1 MSELL
6 NNVIT
11 LVKSHNINV
20 CVVYTSIDKL
30 KELFKEYSLITLDTL
45 ILNPLFIDTLK
56 STTSNKR
63 LLLIGESFNEYIK
76 QFSKEEQEQIISDIL
91 CSNGSDSSNILAVN
105 ENLAKQKM
113 PVATI
118 NKNYSMIINL
128 DNLWYEKT
136 ASVWI
141 MAWMQ
146 LSM

>member
-6 NNVIT
+6 NNVVN

-20 CVVYTSIDKL
+20 CVVYTSVDKL
-30 KELFKEYSLITLDTL
+30 KELFKEYSIVTLDAL
-45 ILNPLFIDTLK
+45 ILNPLFMDTLK
-56 STTSNKR
+56 NTASNKR

-91 CSNGSDSSNILAVN
+91 CSNGINSSNILAIN
-105 ENLAKQKM
+105 KNLAKQKM

-128 DNLWYEKT
+128 DNL
-136 ASVWI
+136 
-141 MAWMQ
+141 
-146 LSM
+146 

>member
-11 LVKSHNINV
+11 LIKSHNINV
-20 CVVYTSIDKL
+20 CVVYTSVDKL

-45 ILNPLFIDTLK
+45 ILNPLFIDMLK

-76 QFSKEEQEQIISDIL
+76 QFSKEEQEQIISSIL

-118 NKNYSMIINL
+118 NKNYSIIINL
-128 DNLWYEKT
+128 DNL
-136 ASVWI
+136 
-141 MAWMQ
+141 
-146 LSM
+146 

>member
-91 CSNGSDSSNILAVN
+91 CSNDSDSSNILAVN

-128 DNLWYEKT
+128 DNL
-136 ASVWI
+136 
-141 MAWMQ
+141 
-146 LSM
+146 

>member
-91 CSNGSDSSNILAVN
+91 RSNGSDSSNILAVN

-128 DNLWYEKT
+128 DNL
-136 ASVWI
+136 
-141 MAWMQ
+141 
-146 LSM
+146 

>member
-11 LVKSHNINV
+11 LIKSHNINV

-30 KELFKEYSLITLDTL
+30 KKLFKEYSLITLDTL
-45 ILNPLFIDTLK
+45 ILNPLFIDMLK
-56 STTSNKR
+56 NTTSNKR

-128 DNLWYEKT
+128 DNL
-136 ASVWI
+136 
-141 MAWMQ
+141 
-146 LSM
+146 

>member
-20 CVVYTSIDKL
+20 CIVYTSIDKL

-56 STTSNKR
+56 NTTSNKR

-91 CSNGSDSSNILAVN
+91 RSNGSDSSNILAVN

-128 DNLWYEKT
+128 DNL
-136 ASVWI
+136 
-141 MAWMQ
+141 
-146 LSM
+146 

>member
-30 KELFKEYSLITLDTL
+30 KELFKEYSLVTLDAL

-56 STTSNKR
+56 SATSNKR

-128 DNLWYEKT
+128 DNL
-136 ASVWI
+136 
-141 MAWMQ
+141 
-146 LSM
+146 

>member
-30 KELFKEYSLITLDTL
+30 KELFKEYSLITLDAL

-56 STTSNKR
+56 NTTSNKR

-91 CSNGSDSSNILAVN
+91 RSNGSDSSNILAVN

-128 DNLWYEKT
+128 DNL
-136 ASVWI
+136 
-141 MAWMQ
+141 
-146 LSM
+146 

>member
-20 CVVYTSIDKL
+20 CVVYTSLDKL
-30 KELFKEYSLITLDTL
+30 KELFKEYSLVTLDTL
-45 ILNPLFIDTLK
+45 ILNPLFIDMLK
-56 STTSNKR
+56 NTTSNKR

-76 QFSKEEQEQIISDIL
+76 QFSKKEQEQIISDIL

-128 DNLWYEKT
+128 DNL
-136 ASVWI
+136 
-141 MAWMQ
+141 
-146 LSM
+146 

>member
-11 LVKSHNINV
+11 LIKSHNINV

-56 STTSNKR
+56 NTTSNKR

-91 CSNGSDSSNILAVN
+91 CSNGSDSSSILAVN

-128 DNLWYEKT
+128 DSL
-136 ASVWI
+136 
-141 MAWMQ
+141 
-146 LSM
+146 

>member
-11 LVKSHNINV
+11 LVKSHSINV
-20 CVVYTSIDKL
+20 CVVYTSVDKL

-56 STTSNKR
+56 NTTSNKR

-128 DNLWYEKT
+128 DNL
-136 ASVWI
+136 
-141 MAWMQ
+141 
-146 LSM
+146 

>member
-11 LVKSHNINV
+11 LIKSHNINV

-56 STTSNKR
+56 NTTSNKR

-91 CSNGSDSSNILAVN
+91 RSNGSDSSNILAVN

-128 DNLWYEKT
+128 DNL
-136 ASVWI
+136 
-141 MAWMQ
+141 
-146 LSM
+146 

>member
-30 KELFKEYSLITLDTL
+30 KELFKEYSLIMLDTL

-56 STTSNKR
+56 NTTSNKR

-113 PVATI
+113 PVDTI

-128 DNLWYEKT
+128 DNL
-136 ASVWI
+136 
-141 MAWMQ
+141 
-146 LSM
+146 

>member
-91 CSNGSDSSNILAVN
+91 RSNSSDSSNILAVN

-128 DNLWYEKT
+128 DNL
-136 ASVWI
+136 
-141 MAWMQ
+141 
-146 LSM
+146 

>member
-11 LVKSHNINV
+11 LIKSHNINV

-30 KELFKEYSLITLDTL
+30 KELFKEYSLITLDAL

-56 STTSNKR
+56 NTTSNKR

-118 NKNYSMIINL
+118 NKSYSMIINL
-128 DNLWYEKT
+128 DNL
-136 ASVWI
+136 
-141 MAWMQ
+141 
-146 LSM
+146 

>member
-6 NNVIT
+6 NNVVN

-20 CVVYTSIDKL
+20 CVVYTSVDKL

-45 ILNPLFIDTLK
+45 ILNPLFMDMLK
-56 STTSNKR
+56 DTTSNKR

-91 CSNGSDSSNILAVN
+91 CSNGSDSSNILAVTK
-105 ENLAKQKM
+105 NLAKQKM
-113 PVATI
+113 PVATV

-128 DNLWYEKT
+128 DNL
-136 ASVWI
+136 
-141 MAWMQ
+141 
-146 LSM
+146 

>member
-56 STTSNKR
+56 NTTSNKR

-91 CSNGSDSSNILAVN
+91 RSNGSDSSNILAVN

-128 DNLWYEKT
+128 DNL
-136 ASVWI
+136 
-141 MAWMQ
+141 
-146 LSM
+146 

>member
-30 KELFKEYSLITLDTL
+30 KELFKEYSLVTLDTL

-91 CSNGSDSSNILAVN
+91 RSNGSDSSNILAVN

-128 DNLWYEKT
+128 DNL
-136 ASVWI
+136 
-141 MAWMQ
+141 
-146 LSM
+146 

>member
-6 NNVIT
+6 NNVVN

-20 CVVYTSIDKL
+20 CVVYTSVDKL

-45 ILNPLFIDTLK
+45 ILNPLFMDTLK
-56 STTSNKR
+56 DTTSNKR

-128 DNLWYEKT
+128 DNL
-136 ASVWI
+136 
-141 MAWMQ
+141 
-146 LSM
+146 

>member
-11 LVKSHNINV
+11 LIKSHNINV

-45 ILNPLFIDTLK
+45 ILNPLFIDMLK
-56 STTSNKR
+56 NTTSNKR

-91 CSNGSDSSNILAVN
+91 YSNGSDSSNILAVN

-128 DNLWYEKT
+128 DNL
-136 ASVWI
+136 
-141 MAWMQ
+141 
-146 LSM
+146 

>member
-11 LVKSHNINV
+11 LVKSHSINV

-128 DNLWYEKT
+128 DNL
-136 ASVWI
+136 
-141 MAWMQ
+141 
-146 LSM
+146 

>member
-11 LVKSHNINV
+11 LIKSHNINV
-20 CVVYTSIDKL
+20 CVVYTSVDKL
-30 KELFKEYSLITLDTL
+30 KELFKEYSLVTLDTL
-45 ILNPLFIDTLK
+45 ILNPLFIDMLK
-56 STTSNKR
+56 NTTSNKR

-128 DNLWYEKT
+128 DNL
-136 ASVWI
+136 
-141 MAWMQ
+141 
-146 LSM
+146 

>member
-11 LVKSHNINV
+11 LIKSHNINV
-20 CVVYTSIDKL
+20 CVVYTSVDKL
-30 KELFKEYSLITLDTL
+30 KELFKEYSLVALDTL
-45 ILNPLFIDTLK
+45 ILNPLFIDMLK
-56 STTSNKR
+56 NTTSNKR

-91 CSNGSDSSNILAVN
+91 CNNGSDSSNILAVN

-128 DNLWYEKT
+128 DNL
-136 ASVWI
+136 
-141 MAWMQ
+141 
-146 LSM
+146 

>member
-6 NNVIT
+6 NNVVN

-20 CVVYTSIDKL
+20 CVVYTSVDKL

-45 ILNPLFIDTLK
+45 ILNPLFMDTLK
-56 STTSNKR
+56 DTTSNKR

-91 CSNGSDSSNILAVN
+91 CSNGSDSSNILAVTK
-105 ENLAKQKM
+105 NLAKQKM
-113 PVATI
+113 PVATV

-128 DNLWYEKT
+128 DNL
-136 ASVWI
+136 
-141 MAWMQ
+141 
-146 LSM
+146 